1 MQYNRVDKR
10 EVRRVQ
16 HLVAAGQ
23 LTPEVLTELI
33 HKADEFRK
41 LLETKEGRE
50 QLRAMYPDKVVA
62 TLFYEPSTRTRLSH
76 ESAAQRLGMGVV
88 STENAAEFSSAIK
101 GETIEDTVRVVCGY
115 ADAIVIRHKETGI
128 VDRAAAASPVPIINA
143 GDGTGEHPTQ
153 ALLDVYTIWREM
165 GTLEGLHIVMGG
177 DLAHGRTVRS
187 LAQAMSQYKGT
198 RFTFVSVPQLQM
210 GDDIKNLLK
219 ERGISFIE
227 TADVHEATKDADVVY
242 WTRLQKERLEDPTIE
257 AGFVIDEKVLAGM
270 KEKSVILHPLP
281 RVDEITVGVDADP
294 RAAYFRQSHNGV
306 YVRMALLDHLFSQR

>member
-1 MQYNRVDKR
+1 
-10 EVRRVQ
+10 VQ

-33 HKADEFRK
+33 AKAEEYRK
-41 LLETKEGRE
+41 LLETTDGRQ
-50 QLRAMYPDKVVA
+50 QLRALYPDKIIA

-101 GETIEDTVRVVCGY
+101 GETIEDTVRVVAGY

-128 VDRAAAASPVPIINA
+128 LDRAAAASPVPVINA

-165 GTLEGLHIVMGG
+165 GTLEGLNIVMGG

-187 LAQAMSQYKGT
+187 LAQVMSNYKGT
-198 RFTFVSVPQLQM
+198 SFTFVTTPQLRM
-210 GDDIKNLLK
+210 GDDIKQLIS
-219 ERGISFIE
+219 ERGVSFTE
-227 TADVHEATKDADVVY
+227 TDDVQAATKEADVVY
-242 WTRLQKERLEDPTIE
+242 WTRLQKERLEDPTLE
-257 AGFVIDEKVLAGM
+257 AGFVIDEQVMAGM
-270 KEKSVILHPLP
+270 KEKSVIMHPLP
-281 RVDEITVGVDADP
+281 RVDEITAGVDADP

-306 YVRMALLDHLFSQR
+306 YVRMALLDYLFSQK

>member
-1 MQYNRVDKR
+1 M
-10 EVRRVQ
+10 Q

-33 HKADEFRK
+33 AKAEEYRK
-41 LLETKEGRE
+41 LLETTDGRQ
-50 QLRAMYPDKVVA
+50 QLRALYPDKIIA

-101 GETIEDTVRVVCGY
+101 GETIEDTVRVVAGY

-128 VDRAAAASPVPIINA
+128 LDRAAAASPVPVINA

-165 GTLEGLHIVMGG
+165 GTLEGLNIVMGG

-187 LAQAMSQYKGT
+187 LAQVMSNYKGT
-198 RFTFVSVPQLQM
+198 SFTFVTTPQLRM
-210 GDDIKNLLK
+210 GDDIKQLLG
-219 ERGISFIE
+219 ERGVSFTE
-227 TADVHEATKDADVVY
+227 TDDVQAATKEADVVY
-242 WTRLQKERLEDPTIE
+242 WTRLQKERLEDPTLE
-257 AGFVIDEKVLAGM
+257 AGFVIDEQVMAGM
-270 KEKSVILHPLP
+270 KEKSVIMHPLP
-281 RVDEITVGVDADP
+281 RVDEITAGVDADP

-306 YVRMALLDHLFSQR
+306 YVRMALLDYLFSQK

>member
-1 MQYNRVDKR
+1 M
-10 EVRRVQ
+10 Q

-23 LTPEVLTELI
+23 LTPEVLAELI
-33 HKADEFRK
+33 AKAEEYRK
-41 LLETKEGRE
+41 LLETTDGRQ
-50 QLRAMYPDKVVA
+50 QLRALYPDKIIA

-101 GETIEDTVRVVCGY
+101 GETIEDTVRVVAGY

-128 VDRAAAASPVPIINA
+128 LDRAAAASPVPVINA

-165 GTLEGLHIVMGG
+165 GTLEGLNIVMGG

-187 LAQAMSQYKGT
+187 LAQVMSNYKGT
-198 RFTFVSVPQLQM
+198 SFTFVTTPQLRM
-210 GDDIKNLLK
+210 GDDIKQLLG
-219 ERGISFIE
+219 ERGVSFTE
-227 TADVHEATKDADVVY
+227 TDDVQAATKEADVVY
-242 WTRLQKERLEDPTIE
+242 WTRLQKERLEDPTLE
-257 AGFVIDEKVLAGM
+257 AGFVIDEQVMAGM
-270 KEKSVILHPLP
+270 KEKSVIMHPLP
-281 RVDEITVGVDADP
+281 RVDEITAGVDADP

-306 YVRMALLDHLFSQR
+306 YVRMALLDYLFSQK

>member
-1 MQYNRVDKR
+1 M
-10 EVRRVQ
+10 Q

-33 HKADEFRK
+33 AKAEEYRK
-41 LLETKEGRE
+41 LLETTDGRQ
-50 QLRAMYPDKVVA
+50 QLRALYPDKIIA

-101 GETIEDTVRVVCGY
+101 GETIEDTVRVVAGY

-128 VDRAAAASPVPIINA
+128 LDRAAAASPVPVINA

-165 GTLEGLHIVMGG
+165 GTLEGLNIVMGG

-187 LAQAMSQYKGT
+187 LAQVMSNYKGT
-198 RFTFVSVPQLQM
+198 SFTFVTTPQLRM
-210 GDDIKNLLK
+210 GDDIKQLIS
-219 ERGISFIE
+219 ERGVSFTE
-227 TADVHEATKDADVVY
+227 TDDVQAATKEADVVY
-242 WTRLQKERLEDPTIE
+242 WTRLQKERLEDPTLE
-257 AGFVIDEKVLAGM
+257 AGFVIDQQVMAGM
-270 KEKSVILHPLP
+270 KEKSVIMHPLP
-281 RVDEITVGVDADP
+281 RVDEITAGVDADP

-306 YVRMALLDHLFSQR
+306 YVRMALLDYLFSQK

>member
-1 MQYNRVDKR
+1 M
-10 EVRRVQ
+10 Q

-33 HKADEFRK
+33 AKAEEYRK
-41 LLETKEGRE
+41 LLETTDGRQ
-50 QLRAMYPDKVVA
+50 QLRALYPDKIIA

-101 GETIEDTVRVVCGY
+101 GETIEDTVRVVAGY

-128 VDRAAAASPVPIINA
+128 LDRAAAASPVPVINA

-165 GTLEGLHIVMGG
+165 GTLEGLNIVMGG

-187 LAQAMSQYKGT
+187 LAQVMSNYRGT
-198 RFTFVSVPQLQM
+198 SFTFVTTPQLRM
-210 GDDIKNLLK
+210 GDDIKQLLG
-219 ERGISFIE
+219 ERGVSFTE
-227 TADVHEATKDADVVY
+227 TDDVQAATKEADVVY
-242 WTRLQKERLEDPTIE
+242 WTRLQKERLEDPTLE
-257 AGFVIDEKVLAGM
+257 AGFVIDQQVMAGM
-270 KEKSVILHPLP
+270 KEKSVIMHPLP
-281 RVDEITVGVDADP
+281 RVDEITAGVDADP

-306 YVRMALLDHLFSQR
+306 YVRMALLDYLFSQK

>member
-1 MQYNRVDKR
+1 
-10 EVRRVQ
+10 VQ

-23 LTPEVLTELI
+23 LTPEVLAELI
-33 HKADEFRK
+33 AKAEEYRK
-41 LLETKEGRE
+41 LLETTDGRQ
-50 QLRAMYPDKVVA
+50 QLRALYPDKIIA

-101 GETIEDTVRVVCGY
+101 GETIEDTVRVVAGY

-128 VDRAAAASPVPIINA
+128 LDRAAAASPVPVINA

-165 GTLEGLHIVMGG
+165 GTLEGLNIVMGG

-187 LAQAMSQYKGT
+187 LAQVMSNYKGT
-198 RFTFVSVPQLQM
+198 SFTFVTTPQLRM
-210 GDDIKNLLK
+210 GDDIKQLLG
-219 ERGISFIE
+219 ERGVSFTE
-227 TADVHEATKDADVVY
+227 TDDVQAATKEADVVY
-242 WTRLQKERLEDPTIE
+242 WTRLQKERLEDPTLE
-257 AGFVIDEKVLAGM
+257 AGFVIDEQVMAGM
-270 KEKSVILHPLP
+270 KEKSVIMHPLP
-281 RVDEITVGVDADP
+281 RVDEITAGVDADP

-306 YVRMALLDHLFSQR
+306 YVRMALLDYLFSQK

>member
-1 MQYNRVDKR
+1 
-10 EVRRVQ
+10 VQ

-33 HKADEFRK
+33 AKAEEYRK
-41 LLETKEGRE
+41 LLETTDGRQ
-50 QLRAMYPDKVVA
+50 QLRALYPDKIIA

-101 GETIEDTVRVVCGY
+101 GETIEDTVRVVAGY

-128 VDRAAAASPVPIINA
+128 LDRAAAASPVPVINA

-165 GTLEGLHIVMGG
+165 GTLEGLNIVMGG

-187 LAQAMSQYKGT
+187 LAQVMSNYKGT
-198 RFTFVSVPQLQM
+198 SFTFVTTPQLRM
-210 GDDIKNLLK
+210 GDDIKQLIS
-219 ERGISFIE
+219 ERGVSFTE
-227 TADVHEATKDADVVY
+227 TDDVQAATKEADVVY
-242 WTRLQKERLEDPTIE
+242 WTRLQKERLEDPTLE
-257 AGFVIDEKVLAGM
+257 AGFVIDQQVMAGM
-270 KEKSVILHPLP
+270 KEKSVIMHPLP
-281 RVDEITVGVDADP
+281 RVDEITAAVDADP

-306 YVRMALLDHLFSQR
+306 YVRMALLDYLFSQK

>member
-1 MQYNRVDKR
+1 M
-10 EVRRVQ
+10 Q

-33 HKADEFRK
+33 AKAEEYRK
-41 LLETKEGRE
+41 LLETTDGRQ
-50 QLRAMYPDKVVA
+50 QLRALYPDKIIA

-101 GETIEDTVRVVCGY
+101 GETIEDTVRVVAGY

-128 VDRAAAASPVPIINA
+128 LDRAAAASPVPVINA

-165 GTLEGLHIVMGG
+165 GTLEGLNIVMGG

-187 LAQAMSQYKGT
+187 LAQVMSNYKGT
-198 RFTFVSVPQLQM
+198 SFTFVTTPQLRM
-210 GDDIKNLLK
+210 GDDIKQLIS
-219 ERGISFIE
+219 ERGVSFTE
-227 TADVHEATKDADVVY
+227 TD
-242 WTRLQKERLEDPTIE
+242 WTRLQKERLEDPTLE
-257 AGFVIDEKVLAGM
+257 AGFVIDEQVMAGM
-270 KEKSVILHPLP
+270 KEKSVIMHPLP
-281 RVDEITVGVDADP
+281 RVDEITAGVDADP

-306 YVRMALLDHLFSQR
+306 YVRMALLDYLFSQK

>member
-1 MQYNRVDKR
+1 M
-10 EVRRVQ
+10 Q

-33 HKADEFRK
+33 AKAEEYRK
-41 LLETKEGRE
+41 LLETTDGRQ
-50 QLRAMYPDKVVA
+50 QLRALYPDKIIA

-101 GETIEDTVRVVCGY
+101 GETIEDTVRVVAGY

-128 VDRAAAASPVPIINA
+128 LDRAAAASPVPVINA

-165 GTLEGLHIVMGG
+165 GTLEGLNIVMGG

-187 LAQAMSQYKGT
+187 LAQVMSNYKGT
-198 RFTFVSVPQLQM
+198 SFTFVTTPQLRM
-210 GDDIKNLLK
+210 GDDIKQLLG
-219 ERGISFIE
+219 ERGVSFTE
-227 TADVHEATKDADVVY
+227 TNDVHAATKEADVVY
-242 WTRLQKERLEDPTIE
+242 WTRLQKERLEDPTLE
-257 AGFVIDEKVLAGM
+257 AGFVIDQQVMAGM
-270 KEKSVILHPLP
+270 KEKSVIMHPLP
-281 RVDEITVGVDADP
+281 RVDEITAAVDADP

-306 YVRMALLDHLFSQR
+306 YVRMALLDYLFSQK

>member
-1 MQYNRVDKR
+1 
-10 EVRRVQ
+10 
-16 HLVAAGQ
+16 
-23 LTPEVLTELI
+23 
-33 HKADEFRK
+33 
-41 LLETKEGRE
+41 
-50 QLRAMYPDKVVA
+50 MYPDKVVA

-165 GTLEGLHIVMGG
+165 GTLEGLNIVMGG

-187 LAQAMSQYKGT
+187 LAQAMSQYNGT
-198 RFTFVSVPQLQM
+198 SFTFVSTPRLCM
-210 GDDIKNLLK
+210 GEDIKALLK
-219 ERGISFIE
+219 ERGVSFTE
-227 TADVHEATKDADVVY
+227 TADVHAATKQADVVY
-242 WTRLQKERLEDPTIE
+242 WTRLQKERLEDPTLE
-257 AGFVIDEKVLAGM
+257 AGFVVDETVLAGM
-270 KEKSVILHPLP
+270 KEKSVIMHPLP
-281 RVDEITVGVDADP
+281 RVDEISAAVDADP

-306 YVRMALLDHLFSQR
+306 YVRMALLDHLFSHK

>member
-1 MQYNRVDKR
+1 M
-10 EVRRVQ
+10 Q

-33 HKADEFRK
+33 AKAEEYRK
-41 LLETKEGRE
+41 LLETTDGRQ
-50 QLRAMYPDKVVA
+50 QLRALYPDKIIA

-101 GETIEDTVRVVCGY
+101 GETIEDTVRVVAGY

-128 VDRAAAASPVPIINA
+128 LDRAAAASPVPVINA

-165 GTLEGLHIVMGG
+165 GTLEGLNIVMGG

-187 LAQAMSQYKGT
+187 LAQVMSNYKGT
-198 RFTFVSVPQLQM
+198 SFTFVTTPQLRM
-210 GDDIKNLLK
+210 GDDIKQLIS
-219 ERGISFIE
+219 ERGVSFTE
-227 TADVHEATKDADVVY
+227 TDDVQAATKEADVVY
-242 WTRLQKERLEDPTIE
+242 WTRLQKERLEDPTLE
-257 AGFVIDEKVLAGM
+257 AGFVIDEQVMAGM
-270 KEKSVILHPLP
+270 KEKSVIMHPLP
-281 RVDEITVGVDADP
+281 RVDEITAGVDADP

-306 YVRMALLDHLFSQR
+306 YVRMALLDYLFSQK